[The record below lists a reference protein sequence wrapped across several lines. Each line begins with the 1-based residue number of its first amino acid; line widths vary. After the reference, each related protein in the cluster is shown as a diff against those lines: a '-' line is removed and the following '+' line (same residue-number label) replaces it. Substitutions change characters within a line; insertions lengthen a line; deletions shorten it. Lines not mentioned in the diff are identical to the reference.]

1 MEGWAGCV
9 AGAMRAEEYVSKL
22 TAAGFANVQVRLRDE
37 RSEAGFTSAYV
48 EAEKPV
54 AGQRAEASEARAT
67 TPSAASPEG
76 TGRTPGRCC

>member
-9 AGAMRAEEYVSKL
+9 AGALRTEEYANKL
-22 TAAGFANVQVRLRDE
+22 SAAGFANVQVRLGDAN
-37 RSEAGFTSAYV
+37 SVQGFTSAYV

-54 AGQRAEASEARAT
+54 AGERAEAPEVAVT
-67 TPSAASPEG
+67 TSTRED